1 MEGDIKS
8 LNQDLDQGTKDLIN
22 FVIKLPVVVII
33 IPQVIIIMI
42 RKLLKKIRAKIGTP
56 KWYQSYTSC
65 LFHRHQ
71 LSKII
76 PEDEELTN
84 YEWYVETQLVRP
96 ARDTLS
102 GLTNG

>member
-1 MEGDIKS
+1 MS
-8 LNQDLDQGTKDLIN
+8 

-33 IPQVIIIMI
+33 PQSITMI
-42 RKLLKKIRAKIGTP
+42 RKLLRKIRAKIGTP

-84 YEWYVETQLVRP
+84 YEWYVETQLVSP